1 MPAPDAPA
9 LYAVIGNPIAH
20 SQSPFIHA
28 EFARQTGQHIEYT
41 RVLCPLDGFRQTI
54 DAFVAAGGRGCNITV
69 PFKFEAP
76 PLARRLSPRAALAQA
91 ANVLSFDQGADG
103 AGGWSADNTDGIGLV
118 NDLAREGCALE
129 GRRVLLLGAGGACA
143 GVLGP
148 FIAGGPA
155 EVVVA
160 NRTLDKAQALVERHQ
175 PWARQHGVALA
186 ARALDAAGTGFDVVI
201 NGTASSLQQAAVP
214 VAPQV
219 LGAGAVAVDMMYGP
233 AARGFLAWAQAGGA
247 RAFDGLGMLVE
258 QAAEAFHLWRGVRPQ
273 TAPVLATLR
282 ARLAAA
288 QG

>member
-103 AGGWSADNTDGIGLV
+103 AGGWSAETAGRMAGWNPG
-118 NDLAREGCALE
+118 ASCPRCA
-129 GRRVLLLGAGGACA
+129 ACA
-143 GVLGP
+143 AS
-148 FIAGGPA
+148 AGSHA
-155 EVVVA
+155 
-160 NRTLDKAQALVERHQ
+160 T
-175 PWARQHGVALA
+175 
-186 ARALDAAGTGFDVVI
+186 
-201 NGTASSLQQAAVP
+201 SL
-214 VAPQV
+214 
-219 LGAGAVAVDMMYGP
+219 L
-233 AARGFLAWAQAGGA
+233 
-247 RAFDGLGMLVE
+247 E
-258 QAAEAFHLWRGVRPQ
+258 QACRSSR
-273 TAPVLATLR
+273 
-282 ARLAAA
+282 
-288 QG
+288 